1 MLETGSIVSYK
12 SFITI
17 EVIFSK
23 SLFVHAC
30 CILSVVLFALE
41 RIVFVFLTISFSLS
55 SKFVAKYSFQFLS
68 IIVLA
73 SFILETHFSKD
84 ILSFLNFTAVSTI
97 LTAYASAI
105 FFNYTKGSTLS

>member
-41 RIVFVFLTISFSLS
+41 RIVFVFFTISFSL

-84 ILSFLNFTAVSTI
+84 ILSFLI
-97 LTAYASAI
+97 LLLYQQ
-105 FFNYTKGSTLS
+105 Y